1 MVQSLMKTLIP
12 LLTLGAVLAL
22 PAMLQAKITRTVE
35 KTFTVQPGGTLTV
48 GTQGGDIKV
57 MTGPGNEVKV
67 TATERI
73 NTSTEA
79 KADEL
84 LKQLELTI
92 EQQGDNVTAKAKFAD
107 SAGWHVG
114 NWPPVNVSFTVTVP
128 SRYNVDLNTSG
139 GDIGVASIN
148 GHARLRTSGGNLKL
162 ERVDGDVDGGTS
174 GGDINLQE
182 GTANVKLSTSG
193 GDIHVDRAGGEAD
206 LSTSG
211 GDIVINSVQGRL
223 HAGTSGGD
231 VKASIAGALKGDC
244 KLTTSGGTVTVSVD
258 KTAAFDLKAH
268 TSGGEVDASGITITI
283 EKGGVGKSSLA
294 GKVNGGGPQLYL
306 SSSGGDIRI
315 RTN

>member
-1 MVQSLMKTLIP
+1 MLHFPMKSLIP
-12 LLTLGAVLAL
+12 LLTLGAALAL

-35 KTFTVQPGGTLTV
+35 KTFTVQPGGTLKV
-48 GTQGGDIKV
+48 ETQGGDIKV
-57 MTGPGNEVKV
+57 LTGPGNEVKV

-73 NTSTEA
+73 NASSEA

-107 SAGWHVG
+107 GAGWHGG
-114 NWPPVNVSFTVTVP
+114 NWPPVNVSFSIIVP
-128 SRYNVDLNTSG
+128 ARYNVDLNTSG

-148 GHARLRTSGGNLKL
+148 GRARLRTSGGNLKL
-162 ERVDGDVDGGTS
+162 ERVDGEVDGGTS

-182 GTANVKLSTSG
+182 GTANVKLNTSG
-193 GDIHVDRAGGEAD
+193 GNIHVDRAGGEAD

-211 GDIVINSVQGRL
+211 GDIVINSVQGRVK
-223 HAGTSGGD
+223 AGTSGGG
-231 VKASIAGALKGDC
+231 VTASIAGALKGDC
-244 KLTTSGGTVTVSVD
+244 KLTTSGGTVTVTVD
-258 KTAAFDLKAH
+258 KAAAFDLKAH
-268 TSGGEVDASGITITI
+268 TSGGDVEAAGLTITI
-283 EKGGVGKSSLA
+283 EKGGIGKSSLA

-306 SSSGGDIRI
+306 GSSGGDIRI

>member
-1 MVQSLMKTLIP
+1 MKSLIP

-48 GTQGGDIKV
+48 VTQGGDIKV
-57 MTGPGNEVKV
+57 LTGPGNEVKV

-73 NTSTEA
+73 NASSEA
-79 KADEL
+79 QADEL
-84 LKQLELTI
+84 LKRLELTI
-92 EQQGDNVTAKAKFAD
+92 EQLGDNVMAKAKYGD
-107 SAGWHVG
+107 STGWHVG
-114 NWPPVNVSFTVTVP
+114 NWPPVNVSFTVMVP

-148 GHARLRTSGGNLKL
+148 GRAKLRTSGGNLKL
-162 ERVDGDVDGGTS
+162 ERVDGEVDGGTS

-182 GTANVKLSTSG
+182 GTAKVKLVTSG

-211 GDIVINSVQGRL
+211 GNIVINSVQGRL
-223 HAGTSGGD
+223 HAATSGGD
-231 VKASIAGALKGDC
+231 VKASIEGALQGDC
-244 KLTTSGGTVTVSVD
+244 QLTTSGGTVTVAVNPA
-258 KTAAFDLKAH
+258 AAFDLKAH
-268 TSGGEVDASGITITI
+268 TSGGDVDVSGITIAI
-283 EKGGVGKSSLA
+283 EKGGLRKSSLA